1 MFYYF
6 AHMSTLGS
14 IVSINISIFMF
25 WIYGKRYN
33 WRTEM
38 FMLENFSLSV
48 EHLKH
53 GKFYTIITSGF
64 SHSKL
69 WHISLNMTAFWGISI
84 PLIQSFG
91 HNNYLSYYFGASA
104 LVSMVTIFREL
115 YSKRKKIS
123 IGASGGIHS
132 LIGTLL
138 VMNYK
143 VHSSFILLPL
153 LNLKMQCLISFFIIT
168 DVCGVL
174 KQWNFFDHL
183 AHIAVIND

>member
-1 MFYYF
+1 MSALDYFFKYKKSLLLLDGLNNSKYRKKFLDGNDHMFYYF

-115 YSKRKKIS
+115 YSKRKKNLDRS
-123 IGASGGIHS
+123 Q
-132 LIGTLL
+132 
-138 VMNYK
+138 
-143 VHSSFILLPL
+143 
-153 LNLKMQCLISFFIIT
+153 LN
-168 DVCGVL
+168 
-174 KQWNFFDHL
+174 
-183 AHIAVIND
+183 